1 MLLSVWLILEAV
13 IQRSFDDRQASCGPA
28 TGKQATTSYYKGTS
42 VFVHTKGGLMFE
54 AAIGGQKF
62 SFKPVGN

>member
-1 MLLSVWLILEAV
+1 LV
-13 IQRSFDDRQASCGPA
+13 C
-28 TGKQATTSYYKGTS
+28 TS
-42 VFVHTKGGLMFE
+42 VFVHTKGGLMYE